1 MATCGN
7 QSSEQEKDVKDTFY
21 DIDACST
28 TPLSILLKINQ
39 PSTAQTPKRPLP
51 VGVITDRSLIDLILK
66 ATGFKPMGVTLM
78 NDTDAVVEF
87 EKGVKITEI
96 AQLLHSIDSWVG
108 YKVEVGCIIAT
119 KKQLVKTTMDIEEQ
133 RRATRELEQK
143 KQEFEEEQQASRIQI
158 KDLLD
163 KFEEQVKRIEMVH
176 SRSTVGPT
184 PIDVVTPQV
193 SDVGLASP
201 VLQHP
206 SYKLPP
212 LPKFS
217 GALPVPK
224 GEGSFEQFMF
234 QIRGFKGSY
243 TEEAMKNGIVGA
255 VTDGARDYL
264 DFIGFENDL
273 TTIIDALDMRYGKGQ
288 STDRIQQ
295 EFYQLSQERGETIQ
309 QFAGRMELKYKKLVE
324 LYPGRYTKD
333 ILKERLFYGMTQ
345 HLRNSMRYLYK
356 KPGTTYEELM
366 MSAKEAEAEWIDN
379 KARVKSAIIHEDPGK
394 KEREELKQRI
404 EKLTESVKTANLQT
418 KPASPRHKKSP
429 RSPRVGRQ
437 NVNERGPEP
446 TAAGPFHG
454 NRRPLQCYK
463 CGGWGH
469 VARECP
475 TAENLDWRG
484 LMRADPT
491 PEKAPGPE
499 STVPNQQ

>member
-51 VGVITDRSLIDLILK
+51 VGVMTDRSLIDLILK
-66 ATGFKPMGVTLM
+66 ATGFKPMGVTLI
-78 NDTDAVVEF
+78 NDTDVVIEF

-119 KKQLVKTTMDIEEQ
+119 KKQLVKMTMDIKEQ

-143 KQEFEEEQQASRIQI
+143 KQEFKEEQQVSRIQI

-163 KFEEQVKRIEMVH
+163 KFEEQVKHIEMVH
-176 SRSTVGPT
+176 SRSTVGPI

-193 SDVGLASP
+193 SDVGLVSP

-255 VTDGARDYL
+255 VTDGAQDYL

-309 QFAGRMELKYKKLVE
+309 QFTGRMELKYKKLVE

-333 ILKERLFYGMTQ
+333 ILKE
-345 HLRNSMRYLYK
+345 
-356 KPGTTYEELM
+356 
-366 MSAKEAEAEWIDN
+366 
-379 KARVKSAIIHEDPGK
+379 
-394 KEREELKQRI
+394 
-404 EKLTESVKTANLQT
+404 
-418 KPASPRHKKSP
+418 
-429 RSPRVGRQ
+429 
-437 NVNERGPEP
+437 
-446 TAAGPFHG
+446 
-454 NRRPLQCYK
+454 
-463 CGGWGH
+463 
-469 VARECP
+469 
-475 TAENLDWRG
+475 
-484 LMRADPT
+484 
-491 PEKAPGPE
+491 
-499 STVPNQQ
+499 

>member
-39 PSTAQTPKRPLP
+39 PSTAQTPICSLP
-51 VGVITDRSLIDLILK
+51 VGVMTDRSLIDLILK

-78 NDTDAVVEF
+78 NDTDAVIEF

-133 RRATRELEQK
+133 RRAARELEQK
-143 KQEFEEEQQASRIQI
+143 KQEFKEEQQASRIQI

-193 SDVGLASP
+193 SDIGLVSP

-217 GALPVPK
+217 GALPVP
-224 GEGSFEQFMF
+224 FEQFMF

-243 TEEAMKNGIVGA
+243 MEEAMKNRIVGA

-288 STDRIQQ
+288 STDQIQQ

>member
-51 VGVITDRSLIDLILK
+51 VGVMTDRSLIDLILK
-66 ATGFKPMGVTLM
+66 VTGFKPIGVTLM
-78 NDTDAVVEF
+78 NDIDAVIEF

-133 RRATRELEQK
+133 RRVARELEHK
-143 KQEFEEEQQASRIQI
+143 KQEFEEEQPASRIQI

-163 KFEEQVKRIEMVH
+163 KFEEQVKLIEMVH
-176 SRSTVGPT
+176 SRSTVGPS

-193 SDVGLASP
+193 SDVGLTNV

-206 SYKLPP
+206 SYRLPP

-234 QIRGFKGSY
+234 QIRGFKSSY

-255 VTDGARDYL
+255 VTDGA
-264 DFIGFENDL
+264 
-273 TTIIDALDMRYGKGQ
+273 
-288 STDRIQQ
+288 
-295 EFYQLSQERGETIQ
+295 
-309 QFAGRMELKYKKLVE
+309 
-324 LYPGRYTKD
+324 
-333 ILKERLFYGMTQ
+333 
-345 HLRNSMRYLYK
+345 
-356 KPGTTYEELM
+356 
-366 MSAKEAEAEWIDN
+366 
-379 KARVKSAIIHEDPGK
+379 
-394 KEREELKQRI
+394 
-404 EKLTESVKTANLQT
+404 
-418 KPASPRHKKSP
+418 
-429 RSPRVGRQ
+429 
-437 NVNERGPEP
+437 
-446 TAAGPFHG
+446 
-454 NRRPLQCYK
+454 
-463 CGGWGH
+463 
-469 VARECP
+469 
-475 TAENLDWRG
+475 
-484 LMRADPT
+484 
-491 PEKAPGPE
+491 
-499 STVPNQQ
+499 